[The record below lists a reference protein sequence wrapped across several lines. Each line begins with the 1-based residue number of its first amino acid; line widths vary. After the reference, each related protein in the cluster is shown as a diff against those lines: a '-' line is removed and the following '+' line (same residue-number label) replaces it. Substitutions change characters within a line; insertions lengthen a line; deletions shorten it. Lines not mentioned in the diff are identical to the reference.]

1 MRRSILTM
9 TALAAGVLS
18 SSAAVSTWAWY
29 HMGEAGS
36 VLTDSSGNGRN
47 FSSAYSHYP
56 INNPAFG
63 GNPNAV
69 VVPGAGVGGPLAAA
83 SANYNSTT
91 AARWGYY
98 GTMLC
103 TMWGVGG
110 NPPAQNYFIEAWFL
124 PHGKGFVGGSAI
136 IFSSGTGGGAY
147 ELMAVDNGD
156 GTSSLAGKIAGPGT
170 FVGGSVP
177 VDTNSWIHLA
187 MVNNAGVTTFYTNG
201 VPCGDSDTSGASA
214 APSGDIFVGNPN
226 AYQGPD
232 GLIDEARIVTF
243 GAGEFSTN
251 LFLLRPPGPT
261 IVVQPQSTTVW
272 ENGPARFTIG
282 APIDASLTYQWQRGG
297 SDIPG
302 ATGDT
307 YYLPQVA
314 QTDSGAQF
322 RCILTEGSLS
332 VTSQVA
338 TLTVA
343 TPVAADVNAYR
354 SAVTGTASLIGFFP
368 GDGDTGATLTDTKD
382 SAFNGTLENGASYDG
397 RTNSSFSQRAVYIN
411 TDDLV
416 GDVQIPNNPAFEFSS
431 GNGTIEALVMVERQ
445 MLFDQTI
452 FAMAQDGVDPYYAL
466 GTTKDGNTLTFTAG
480 TVGVSWPVAGGL
492 GGRLHHVAIVIQ
504 AGNVT
509 AYADG
514 VNLGTKTAPAFGTP
528 GGPGWIGTRAT
539 TKDAKN
545 YRFSGS
551 IDELAIYSAA
561 LDQNTVQTHYS
572 KFAFGN
578 AQVPPSISSQPSSK
592 TLFAG
597 GSPVLTIK
605 ASGTLP
611 LNYQWKVGGANIPGA
626 TTPSL
631 TLNQTT
637 TASNGTYICSVSNPY
652 GNQDTTPIQLTFTTA
667 TAGAYVDRIL
677 KDNPTGFW
685 RLNEGSGPTAVDAV
699 GFNDGTYAASG
710 VTYGSPS
717 FHGETGTAATFDGV
731 AGNAVVPLTPVLNP
745 SGPFSIELWVKPSA
759 YAFVVP
765 FCSMDRPGR
774 SGGYEFY
781 LDGNYPG
788 FEFHTAAGGGYSAIS
803 GDNTAP
809 TVGEWYHLVGTYDG
823 SSNIYCFVNGQAA
836 SPDAFDSYLIEQS
849 PPFAPNAVTAFVIG
863 SRPDG
868 LRYFPGSI
876 ADVAF
881 YNYQLTAQQIRAH
894 ALIGQPPKLQMAAAS
909 GIVVDSKPS
918 GTPHDGLNNGA
929 SWLASDGTHNGVMK
943 FVGASAN
950 QITVAADPDFNS
962 TSGTIMFWMRSAGTN
977 GVGNE
982 GAMLLDRRTT
992 AGLCVV
998 QNWDGTLFLQANPSG
1013 SLSTYSSAQISD
1025 NQWHHVAVTYGQKA
1039 GDFVYIYIDGVA
1051 NGVTQ
1056 SAADWSWP
1064 ATQQIELGSSH
1075 DPYWAKYDGLLD
1087 DVRIYNRVL
1096 TAAEVA
1102 SAMGGAEVDAAS
1114 LKLRFNFDTAPV
1126 KGYLISWPSGSTLQN
1141 GPTVT
1146 GPWTDVPASPPYILI
1161 PTPANQFF
1169 RTKDLLP

>member
-1 MRRSILTM
+1 MRKSILT
-9 TALAAGVLS
+9 TALLVAGALS

-29 HMGEAGS
+29 HMGEAGG
-36 VLTDSSGNGRN
+36 VLTDSSGNN
-47 FSSAYSHYP
+47 HNITSAYSQYP
-56 INNPAFG
+56 PNNPAFG
-63 GNPNAV
+63 GNPNAIIV
-69 VVPGAGVGGPLAAA
+69 SGGGVGGPLAAA
-83 SANYNSTT
+83 SANYTSTT
-91 AARWGYY
+91 AARWGNY
-98 GTMLC
+98 GSMIC
-103 TMWGVGG
+103 TMWGAGAL
-110 NPPAQNYFIEAWFL
+110 PPASNYFIEAWVK
-124 PHGKGFVGGSAI
+124 PSGRGFVGGSCW
-136 IFSSGTGGGAY
+136 IFTSGNNGGAY
-147 ELMAVDNGD
+147 ALMVNDNGD
-156 GTSSLAGKIAGPGT
+156 GTSSFKGRILGPGVD
-170 FVGGSVP
+170 VGDPVP
-177 VDTNSWIHLA
+177 IDTNSWIHLA

-201 VPCGDSDTSGASA
+201 VQCGANNTTDASA
-214 APSGDIFVGNPN
+214 APGGSIFFGNDG
-226 AYQGPD
+226 AWQGFD
-232 GLIDEARIVTF
+232 GLIDEARVVTF
-243 GAGEFSTN
+243 GAGEFNAN

-272 ENGPARFTIG
+272 ANGPASFTIG
-282 APIDASLTYQWQRGG
+282 TPADASLTYKWQRGG
-297 SDIPG
+297 TDIAG
-302 ATGDT
+302 ATDAT
-307 YYLPQVA
+307 YYLPQVTT
-314 QTDSGAQF
+314 TDSGGQF
-322 RCILTEGSLS
+322 QCILTQGGLS

-354 SAVTGTASLIGFFP
+354 TAVTGTASLIGFYP
-368 GDGDTGATLTDTKD
+368 GDGDTGTTLKNTKD
-382 SAFNGTLENGASYDG
+382 SAFNGTLENGATFDG
-397 RTNSSFSQRAVYIN
+397 RTNSSFSERAVLN
-411 TDDLV
+411 NADSLV
-416 GDVQIPNNPAFEFSS
+416 GDVQIPNNPAFEFSGGS
-431 GNGTIEALVMVERQ
+431 GTIEALVMVGRQ

-452 FAMAQDGVDPYYAL
+452 FAMAQDGIDPYYAL
-466 GTTKDGNTLTFTAG
+466 GTTKDGNTLTYSAG
-480 TVGVSWPVAGGL
+480 AAGVSWAVAGGL
-492 GGRLHHVAIVIQ
+492 GGRLHHVAVVIQ
-504 AGNVT
+504 AGTVT

-514 VNLGTKTAPAFGTP
+514 VNLGAKTAPAFGTA

-545 YRFSGS
+545 YRFSGT

-578 AQVPPSISSQPSSK
+578 AQVPPSITSQPSSK
-592 TLFAG
+592 AMLAG
-597 GSPVLTIK
+597 GSPVLLVK

-626 TTPSL
+626 TSPSL
-631 TLNQTT
+631 TLNHTT
-637 TASNGTYICSVSNPY
+637 VASNGTYVCSVSNPY
-652 GNQDTTPIQLTFTTA
+652 GNQDTTPIDLTFTVP

-685 RLNEGSGPTAVDAV
+685 RLNEAAGPTAVDAV
-699 GFNDGTYAASG
+699 GFNDGTYATTG
-710 VTYGSPS
+710 VTYGAPS
-717 FHGETGTAATFDGV
+717 FKGESGTSVTFDG
-731 AGNAVVPLTPVLNP
+731 AKGNAVVPVTPVLNP

-781 LDGNYPG
+781 LNGNYAG
-788 FEFHTAAGGGYSAIS
+788 FEFHTAAGGGYSAIA
-803 GDNTAP
+803 GDGTAP
-809 TVGEWYHLVGTYDG
+809 TVGEWYHIVGTYDG
-823 SSNIYCFVNGQAA
+823 SSNIYCFVNGTAA

-849 PPFAPNAVTAFVIG
+849 PPFAPNAVTAFMIG

-894 ALIGQPPKLQMAAAS
+894 ALIGQPPKLQIAAAS
-909 GIVVDSKPS
+909 GIVIDSKPS

-929 SWLASDGTHNGVMK
+929 SWLAADGTHNGVMK

-950 QITVAADPDFNS
+950 QITVAGDPDFNT

-1013 SLSTYSSAQISD
+1013 SLSTYSSGQISD
-1025 NQWHHVAVTYGQKA
+1025 NQWHHVAITYGQKV
-1039 GDFVYIYIDGVA
+1039 GDFVYIYLDGVA

-1064 ATQQIELGSSH
+1064 ANQQIELGTSH
-1075 DPYWAKYDGLLD
+1075 DGYWAKYDGLLD

-1096 TAAEVA
+1096 TAAEVT
-1102 SAMGGAEVDAAS
+1102 SAMGGAVVDAAS
-1114 LKLRFNFDTAPV
+1114 LKLQFAFDAAPV
-1126 KGYLISWPSGSTLQN
+1126 KGYLVSWPSGSTLQT

-1146 GPWTDVPASPPYILI
+1146 GPWTDVPGAPPYILV

-1169 RTKDLLP
+1169 RTKDVLP